1 MPCQYYWHPSSLCRQ
16 IAIWLSNPQPPRT
29 LFPIPSRE
37 RNSPMEVIINI
48 VLSHMQ
54 PLLDAL
60 QLKQL
65 KATMRAAFER
75 TKTPSV
81 QDPADLLKLLL
92 TAKEIEGCSP
102 RTIAYYRTTLA
113 HMTQALAKPYTQV
126 TSDDLRA
133 YLVEYEQERAAGKV
147 TIGNIRRI
155 MSSCQ
160 MLEYI

>member
-1 MPCQYYWHPSSLCRQ
+1 
-16 IAIWLSNPQPPRT
+16 
-29 LFPIPSRE
+29 
-37 RNSPMEVIINI
+37 MEVIINI
-48 VLSHMQ
+48 ILSHMQ
-54 PLLDAL
+54 PLFDAF

-75 TKTPSV
+75 TKTPSL

-133 YLVEYEQERAAGKV
+133 YLAEYEQERAAGKV

>member
-1 MPCQYYWHPSSLCRQ
+1 MPSNSHLSVQSTATPHTVPNPLKGKEQPHGSHHQHRLVPHAAPARRVPAQAAQGHDESRIRAHQDPS
-16 IAIWLSNPQPPRT
+16 A
-29 LFPIPSRE
+29 
-37 RNSPMEVIINI
+37 
-48 VLSHMQ
+48 
-54 PLLDAL
+54 
-60 QLKQL
+60 
-65 KATMRAAFER
+65 
-75 TKTPSV
+75 
-81 QDPADLLKLLL
+81 QDPANLLKLFL

-133 YLVEYEQERAAGKV
+133 YLAEYEQERAAGKV

-160 MLEYI
+160 MLKYIQ